1 VVASNSACPGQVC
14 CRQKDYWQFVK
25 DIRWLSPGS
34 AHHLEKVGS
43 GGVALCAWWGGERGW
58 PHWGDSSAL
67 EAEAAA
73 CLCTSH
79 VLGAQ
84 HGLG

>member
-1 VVASNSACPGQVC
+1 MVPDYACLGQVC

-43 GGVALCAWWGGERGW
+43 GGVAFCAQGEGRGQ
-58 PHWGDSSAL
+58 
-67 EAEAAA
+67 
-73 CLCTSH
+73 
-79 VLGAQ
+79 LGWSLT
-84 HGLG
+84 HGTVVPGLL

>member
-1 VVASNSACPGQVC
+1 MVPDCACPGQVC

-43 GGVALCAWWGGERGW
+43 AGVAW
-58 PHWGDSSAL
+58 
-67 EAEAAA
+67 
-73 CLCTSH
+73 
-79 VLGAQ
+79 GAQ
-84 HGLG
+84 WEGRGQLGWTSPMVQWCLGCWE

>member
-1 VVASNSACPGQVC
+1 MVSNCACPGQVC

-43 GGVALCAWWGGERGW
+43 GGVALCASGERRWQLGCE
-58 PHWGDSSAL
+58 PHQWDSITLA
-67 EAEAAA
+67 
-73 CLCTSH
+73 
-79 VLGAQ
+79 V
-84 HGLG
+84 GLQW

>member
-1 VVASNSACPGQVC
+1 MPSHGSKELTGIAHLTGTWEVVPDCACPGQVC

-43 GGVALCAWWGGERGW
+43 GGVALC
-58 PHWGDSSAL
+58 
-67 EAEAAA
+67 
-73 CLCTSH
+73 T
-79 VLGAQ
+79 
-84 HGLG
+84 